1 MEIDK
6 LEAISDGHNLEIFD
20 KDVNIQRYIC
30 AICGKVLKDAIQFPK
45 LNVPARAC
53 LKCYTATVR

>member
-6 LEAISDGHNLEIFD
+6 PEAISGGYNLEIFH

-30 AICGKVLKDAIQFPK
+30 VICGKVLKDTAQMPQ
-45 LNVPARAC
+45 LNLPTRAC
-53 LKCYTATVR
+53 LKCYIATVR